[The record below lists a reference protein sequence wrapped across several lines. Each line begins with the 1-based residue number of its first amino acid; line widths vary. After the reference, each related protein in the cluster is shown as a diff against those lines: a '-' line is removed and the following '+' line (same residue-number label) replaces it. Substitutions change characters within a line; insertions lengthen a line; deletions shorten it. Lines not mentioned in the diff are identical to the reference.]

1 MKITTKE
8 VEHVASLARLNLDEQ
23 ELQKITTQL
32 DTILTYVDKL
42 EELDTENVPPT
53 THTFSM
59 TNAFRE
65 DVVTESLSQ
74 REALANGPLENGDS
88 FVVPRVI

>member
-8 VEHVASLARLNLDEQ
+8 VEHVANLARLNLSEQ
-23 ELQKITTQL
+23 ELQKMTTQL

-42 EELDTENVPPT
+42 EKLDTENISPT
-53 THTFSM
+53 THAFSM

-65 DVVTESLSQ
+65 DVVTTSLSQ
-74 REALANGPLENGDS
+74 REALANSPKENGDS